1 MSKLDNVKDE
11 LIVNVM
17 KKGPKFKAGSELA
30 SSVNRMSVDWDNEVE
45 EDTQTLSISLHLTSE
60 PGED

>member
-1 MSKLDNVKDE
+1 MSEIDNVKDE
-11 LIVNVM
+11 LIVNVT
-17 KKGPKFKAGSELA
+17 KKEPKFKAGSELA